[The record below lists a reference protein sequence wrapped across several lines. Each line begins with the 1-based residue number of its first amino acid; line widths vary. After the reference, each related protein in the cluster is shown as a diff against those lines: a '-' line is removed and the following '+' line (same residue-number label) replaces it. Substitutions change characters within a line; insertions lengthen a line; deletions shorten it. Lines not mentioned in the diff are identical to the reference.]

1 MSNGDFEREV
11 IERLTRLETKIDN
24 GISRR
29 LTILEGW
36 IEKRRVSLPMM
47 VSVAA
52 LTGAIVAV
60 INAVA
65 RAAGWWQ

>member
-1 MSNGDFEREV
+1 MSNENFEHEV

-24 GISRR
+24 GITRR
-29 LTILEGW
+29 LDTLEHW
-36 IEKRRVSLPMM
+36 VEKRRVSLPMM

-52 LTGAIVAV
+52 LTGAVVAV

-65 RAAGWWQ
+65 RATGWWQ